1 VGVSE
6 GRLRK
11 WLLSISAFLRTQA
24 SRRLPPVFCL
34 AAAHC
39 LPLACLACLL
49 PLLLTRPAGSPLLDP
64 ATLFC
69 VPQPPHAPTSHA
81 RLCSTSHAAPPLPL
95 LPPQNGSV
103 AEAIILWK
111 RNVDKE
117 FEGGCAAV

>member
-1 VGVSE
+1 MSE

-24 SRRLPPVFCL
+24 SRRLPPRCHSL
-34 AAAHC
+34 PARPSPAPRAAAVAAE
-39 LPLACLACLL
+39 LPCWQ
-49 PLLLTRPAGSPLLDP
+49 PLLNP

-69 VPQPPHAPTSHA
+69 VPQPPHAPPSHA
-81 RLCSTSHAAPPLPL
+81 RLCSTSHAASPLPL